1 MDISIQ
7 EYRCRIGRYLPS
19 LKIRKINV
27 VSSYQES
34 DRRFPNLPRRLCFLL
49 IYSVFLTVGLSIN
62 SPLQNENK
70 TVNFS
75 STLKPS
81 SSMNP
86 VMINQSSSYIKLSN
100 FYARYTN
107 GNRQARGIK
116 IAHFNKGSGHLST
129 KKHEIENAI
138 AGFHPHVF
146 GISEANLFK
155 SQDIQNVQIP
165 DYNLHT
171 CPTLGNP
178 ALGYSRIVVY
188 THKSLVCK
196 LRPDLMSNECSSI
209 WMQVGLPRQ
218 KQILVCQTYR
228 EWQLLHQQDTFSKSI
243 EAQLSRWVHFLEQWE
258 RALDTGLEVIVLGDM
273 NINHL
278 DWALPS
284 SRQSN
289 QTKKLKTLIE
299 ELFQRI
305 FPHSVSQCV
314 TVPTR
319 FMRGQPETG
328 IDHFYTNRPDKLS
341 QVQTQFCG
349 GSDHKLIF
357 ATRHSKVIKKN
368 ARYVRKRCYK
378 NFESSVFLSEVE
390 KIKCWD
396 IYQADNVDIAVQLF
410 SDKLTEILDRLAPLK
425 TIQTRTRYVPWLSKE
440 TKTLIEQRDLAQ
452 SSAARSRNQED
463 WNKFKKLRNQVTSR
477 LRVEESSWQR
487 SKLKDCSGKPS
498 EQWQHIL
505 GWLDWKSTGS
515 PTQLFHE
522 GKMMNKPSEIA
533 DCQNSYFI
541 DKVKKIRQDLPPQV
555 SDPLSK
561 LKFLMRSRTCSFQ
574 LKPVHPDTVEDIL
587 SSLKNSKS
595 SGLDTIDT
603 FSLKLAAPYILPAIT
618 HIVNL
623 SIETQVFPTRWK
635 TAKII
640 PLYKKED
647 PLSLYLV
654 KFWRKPSSCRSFST
668 WIATS

>member
-7 EYRCRIGRYLPS
+7 EYRSRIGRYLPR

-49 IYSVFLTVGLSIN
+49 IYSVFLTIGLSIN
-62 SPLQNENK
+62 LPLQNENK
-70 TVNFS
+70 TNNFS

-171 CPTLGNP
+171 CPILANP

-228 EWQLLHQQDTFSKSI
+228 EWQLLHQQDNSSKSV

-258 RALDTGLEVIVLGDM
+258 RALDTGLEVIVLGDV

-278 DWALPS
+278 D
-284 SRQSN
+284 
-289 QTKKLKTLIE
+289 
-299 ELFQRI
+299 
-305 FPHSVSQCV
+305 
-314 TVPTR
+314 
-319 FMRGQPETG
+319 
-328 IDHFYTNRPDKLS
+328 
-341 QVQTQFCG
+341 
-349 GSDHKLIF
+349 
-357 ATRHSKVIKKN
+357 
-368 ARYVRKRCYK
+368 
-378 NFESSVFLSEVE
+378 
-390 KIKCWD
+390 
-396 IYQADNVDIAVQLF
+396 
-410 SDKLTEILDRLAPLK
+410 
-425 TIQTRTRYVPWLSKE
+425 
-440 TKTLIEQRDLAQ
+440 
-452 SSAARSRNQED
+452 
-463 WNKFKKLRNQVTSR
+463 
-477 LRVEESSWQR
+477 
-487 SKLKDCSGKPS
+487 
-498 EQWQHIL
+498 
-505 GWLDWKSTGS
+505 
-515 PTQLFHE
+515 
-522 GKMMNKPSEIA
+522 
-533 DCQNSYFI
+533 
-541 DKVKKIRQDLPPQV
+541 
-555 SDPLSK
+555 
-561 LKFLMRSRTCSFQ
+561 
-574 LKPVHPDTVEDIL
+574 
-587 SSLKNSKS
+587 
-595 SGLDTIDT
+595 
-603 FSLKLAAPYILPAIT
+603 
-618 HIVNL
+618 
-623 SIETQVFPTRWK
+623 
-635 TAKII
+635 
-640 PLYKKED
+640 
-647 PLSLYLV
+647 
-654 KFWRKPSSCRSFST
+654 
-668 WIATS
+668 